1 MSITT
6 APTAVPQVQALS
18 HNELLML
25 AAAYSELLAAARASV
40 AAAASGEDDPLV
52 YVREHLAD
60 HGQVPPAGARPVVLL
75 AQSAVPSMHR
85 AGVA

>member
-6 APTAVPQVQALS
+6 IPPAQALS

-40 AAAASGEDDPLV
+40 AAATLGEGDPLV

-60 HGQVPPAGARPVVLL
+60 HGQVPPVGARPVVLL
-75 AQSAVPSMHR
+75 AQSAVLSMHR
-85 AGVA
+85 AEVS

>member
-6 APTAVPQVQALS
+6 VPQVQALP
-18 HNELLML
+18 HNELVLL

-40 AAAASGEDDPLV
+40 AAAASGEADALV
-52 YVREHLAD
+52 YVREHLAE
-60 HGQVPPAGARPVVLL
+60 HGQLPLVGARPVVLL
-75 AQSAVPSMHR
+75 AQAAVPLMHR